1 MKFSGLWEKMKKPES
16 KRFWIILISGA
27 LLVAAGT
34 IFIFVKGSSNSLGSS
49 GTKAGTT
56 YQTAKVLQ
64 RDVRVSI
71 NGSGTL
77 ITRNSV
83 DLNFP
88 TQGILT
94 ELNVKLGDTVKTGDV
109 LASIEGSETLKAN
122 VSSAKLELLEAQKD
136 LDDLQKNADVAL
148 AQAYQD
154 WVTAKE
160 KYETAQTEVQHI
172 SSSRCS
178 DTVTTGYAAAVE
190 NLSNKLKE
198 LTEGSAQY
206 IETKSRYDTAVA
218 NYNYCISYT
227 SGEKAEA
234 QANLE
239 LADAAQKS
247 AELTYNTL
255 KEGSGIDPMDLQLA
269 EAKVTEAQD
278 KLAEAQAILDGITL
292 IAPMDGVVTY
302 LAVEEG
308 SLVDTSLFITIS
320 DLSNP
325 FVQVNVDESDL
336 PLFIA
341 GSNVE
346 VIFDALPDY
355 TFTGTLIQID
365 PQLVNTNMVQTAQ
378 GLIELDPSTTVDFQ
392 TIPLGL
398 NAGVEIISS
407 EVKDAVVAPVEA
419 VHDLGD
425 GDYAVFKIDDD
436 GKLRLHTVEVG
447 LSDSTYIQITNGL
460 TVGETVST
468 GMLSTMSQ

>member
-1 MKFSGLWEKMKKPES
+1 MKFSGVLEKIKKPKS
-16 KRFWIILISGA
+16 KRFWIILVSGA
-27 LLVAAGT
+27 LLVGAGT
-34 IFIFVKGSSNSLGSS
+34 TFYFLKGSSGSLTNSGNN
-49 GTKAGTT
+49 AGTT

-94 ELNVKLGDTVKTGDV
+94 ELDVKLGDTVKAGDV

-122 VSSAKLELLEAQKD
+122 VSSAKLALLEAQKE

-154 WVTAKE
+154 WVTAE
-160 KYETAQTEVQHI
+160 EVYQTALTEAQHT
-172 SSSRCS
+172 SYSRCS
-178 DTVTTGYAAAVE
+178 DTVTRGYAASVE
-190 NLSNKLKE
+190 NLSNKLNE

-227 SGEKAEA
+227 SGEKEEA

-255 KEGSGIDPMDLQLA
+255 KDGSGIDPIELQLT

-278 KLAEAQAILDGITL
+278 KLTEAQTILDGITL
-292 IAPMDGVVTY
+292 TAPMDGVVTY
-302 LAVEEG
+302 LAAEEG

-336 PLFIA
+336 SLFTV
-341 GSNVE
+341 GSSVE

-378 GLIELDPSTTVDFQ
+378 GLIELDSSTTVNFQ
-392 TIPLGL
+392 SIPLGL

-425 GDYAVFKIDDD
+425 GDYAVFVIDDD
-436 GKLRLHTVEVG
+436 GALRLHTVEVG
-447 LSDSTYIQITNGL
+447 LSDSTYMQITNGL
-460 TVGETVST
+460 SVGDIVST
-468 GMLSTMSQ
+468 GMVPTTSQ